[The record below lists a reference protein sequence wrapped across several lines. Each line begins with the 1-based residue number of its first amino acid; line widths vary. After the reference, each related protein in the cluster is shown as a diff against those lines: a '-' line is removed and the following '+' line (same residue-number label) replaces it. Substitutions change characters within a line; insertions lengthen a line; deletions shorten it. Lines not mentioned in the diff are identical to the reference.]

1 MEIDPALLQPT
12 SFIGYALVFLGGVL
26 TSIGPCNMAM
36 MPLIIGFISGSRD
49 ISKRKAFSIS
59 LVFVLGLSITFMLLG
74 VIAALVGS
82 LIGGGTR
89 IWYYLVALICF
100 IIGLQMTGVINL
112 TFPTWFGSIRENI
125 KTKGLT
131 GALLLGL
138 VSGLVASQCATPV
151 LAAIITYVIAKKA
164 SIIYGASLLLLY
176 AFGRGIPIILA
187 GTFTAMLKNFRSLS
201 KWSIYIEKVG
211 GVIIII
217 VGFYFLWIA

>member
-1 MEIDPALLQPT
+1 MDIDPALLHPT
-12 SFIGYALVFLGGVL
+12 SLLGYALVFLGGVL
-26 TSIGPCNMAM
+26 TSMGPCNMTM
-36 MPLIIGFISGSRD
+36 VPLIIGFISGSRD
-49 ISKRKAFSIS
+49 ISRRKAFSIS
-59 LVFVLGLSITFMLLG
+59 LVFVTGLSITFMLLG
-74 VIAALVGS
+74 VIAALMGG

-89 IWYYLVALICF
+89 LWYYLVAFIC
-100 IIGLQMTGVINL
+100 IIVGLQMTGVISL
-112 TFPTWFGSIRENI
+112 TFPTWFGGIREKI

-151 LAAIITYVIAKKA
+151 LAAIVTYVIAKEA

-187 GTFTAMLKNFRSLS
+187 GTFSAILKNFQSLG
-201 KWSIYIEKVG
+201 KWSTKIEKIG
-211 GVIIII
+211 GVIIIF